1 MAELIH
7 GAGVVHQS
15 VINSRRCIADG
26 CWKHEHRQS
35 YKIGVGHFGMTG
47 NKVLGDVPFA
57 EEKDDGR
64 DEMGVDVDG
73 LVVEVTPRTE

>member
-1 MAELIH
+1 MAKLIH
-7 GAGVVHQS
+7 GAGVVHQR
-15 VINSRRCIADG
+15 VIKSRECIADG

-35 YKIGVGHFGMTG
+35 YKISVRHLGMTG
-47 NKVLGDVPFA
+47 SKVLRDVPFA

-73 LVVEVTPRTE
+73 LVMKVTPRTE